1 MTFIIDFTK
10 VIDSNFNLIYNQ
22 LRDSWNKIREELNTK
37 IYKTLD
43 EIFEDKLSTLKD
55 TSFNNLKFFKNISIE
70 SFDVNI
76 KRNEKFVVLILKK

>member
-10 VIDSNFNLIYNQ
+10 VIDSNFNLIYTQ